1 MCRNEQKKAE
11 KMADI
16 ERKHS
21 GSGDPL
27 NVVTQIKLVQYRS
40 DWLAS
45 LICNARAST
54 WMHKQTIH

>member
-1 MCRNEQKKAE
+1 
-11 KMADI
+11 MADI